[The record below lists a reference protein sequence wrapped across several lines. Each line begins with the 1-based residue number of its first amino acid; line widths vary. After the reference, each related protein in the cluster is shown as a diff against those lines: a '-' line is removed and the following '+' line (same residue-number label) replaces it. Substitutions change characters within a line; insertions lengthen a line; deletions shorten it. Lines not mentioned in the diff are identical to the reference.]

1 MSKPIEQ
8 PQPAQIGVRDPIM
21 SSTYDHA
28 RSSAFGTPVETVE
41 VVTTVTTSNDPIQQ
55 MFDDEMP
62 LKVYPAP
69 AEPVNVTPDPS
80 FALEFKHG
88 VPTMVP
94 NGPQPQQP
102 ESSQVQPPSA
112 PQKQPPKLLQFIQF
126 PDGLKEVE
134 ITPSRK
140 IIYRTEPIDLSKFNK
155 IRKIPANAQVA
166 KENSPEAPI
175 QASVGPPIPTLKRG
189 SLAEIKFEPNK
200 IHKKATR
207 MIKHSPKLIVEAKMR
222 HNVHHGDYKIAKKEE
237 QEQKRI
243 IKMARKMKVDQDE
256 SEIISTAAIK
266 VEKPDSKAVAFIKS
280 EPTEQDDAIPMN
292 TRPLPNLNP
301 LTIRRSAT
309 SKKKSKDN
317 FVCPHCY
324 KGYVYLGSFSNHM
337 EMCEKIQKMIALAA
351 SQPKTLGRGRQLG
364 SSKTVKQSA
373 ALKRA
378 ATMRATSSIQSKSQP
393 FLKTYAAPSA
403 DLTSTQS
410 TPVLPKA
417 SADLAPS
424 TSGYNFRATTT
435 VQRST
440 ACRRNLFKK

>member
-1 MSKPIEQ
+1 
-8 PQPAQIGVRDPIM
+8 
-21 SSTYDHA
+21 
-28 RSSAFGTPVETVE
+28 
-41 VVTTVTTSNDPIQQ
+41 
-55 MFDDEMP
+55 
-62 LKVYPAP
+62 
-69 AEPVNVTPDPS
+69 
-80 FALEFKHG
+80 
-88 VPTMVP
+88 
-94 NGPQPQQP
+94 
-102 ESSQVQPPSA
+102 
-112 PQKQPPKLLQFIQF
+112 
-126 PDGLKEVE
+126 
-134 ITPSRK
+134 
-140 IIYRTEPIDLSKFNK
+140 
-155 IRKIPANAQVA
+155 
-166 KENSPEAPI
+166 
-175 QASVGPPIPTLKRG
+175 
-189 SLAEIKFEPNK
+189 
-200 IHKKATR
+200 
-207 MIKHSPKLIVEAKMR
+207 
-222 HNVHHGDYKIAKKEE
+222 
-237 QEQKRI
+237 
-243 IKMARKMKVDQDE
+243 MARKMKIDQDE
-256 SEIISTAAIK
+256 SEIISTAVIK
-266 VEKPDSKAVAFIKS
+266 VEKPDSKAVTFIKS